1 MKATKM
7 MFAAALISAAAAL
20 SAQAPAPAAA
30 APAAAVKPAEAP
42 KPASLEEMLAFLPE
56 TVAQAEDAKITKKE
70 VIQRLRDMRVPLNE
84 IAKIPEAQFK
94 GIIKRMVENLI
105 LEKLML
111 KKAAAAGF
119 TATEEWAKAAIM
131 KRFKELPKPQQDQIL
146 QSSKKNVEEIAA
158 EGAKNATQRNYM
170 AIQSYMEGIFKA
182 EQAKISDADVT
193 KFYNDN
199 KEKEFKQPA
208 NVTVSHILVL
218 ANGQSPDGKPL
229 SKEEAAKQDADAQK
243 KIADVKARLDKGE
256 DFGKLA
262 QEISDCPSGKQNK
275 GQLPAFSAG
284 QMVPEF
290 EKAAFAMSKPGEV
303 SGVVKTMFGY
313 HLIKFHGKKEAGYIP
328 LNDALKKNIKDVL
341 AGQAT
346 DKQIKAMVEELK
358 NSGKIKINGFDAPAA
373 PAPAKK

>member
-111 KKAAAAGF
+111 
-119 TATEEWAKAAIM
+119 TEEWAKAAIM

-146 QSSKKNVEEIAA
+146 QSSKKKVEEIAA